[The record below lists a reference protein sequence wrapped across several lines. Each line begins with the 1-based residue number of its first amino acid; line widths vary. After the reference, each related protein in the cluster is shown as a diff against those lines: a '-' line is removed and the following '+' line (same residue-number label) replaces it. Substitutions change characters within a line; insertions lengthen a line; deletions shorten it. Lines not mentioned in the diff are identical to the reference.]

1 MTTIGLINPGAMG
14 ASVGAAA
21 AGNGHTVIWAGFER
35 SGATHKRAA
44 NAGLEDCG
52 KLEDLVAAAD
62 VILSV
67 CPPASAEYV
76 AADVAANGFSGL
88 YLDGNAIA
96 PNRARA
102 IGEVITARGATYVD
116 GGIIGGPAWQRS
128 AGTTLHLAGEHAE
141 VIAAIFR
148 DSPLLTNI
156 VSDQIG
162 AASAL
167 KMVFAAYT
175 KGSTAL
181 LSAILG
187 VAEKEGVRADLE
199 KQWGETFTAQTH
211 QRVTSNTAKAWRF
224 VGEMEE
230 IAATFAGASL
240 SDGFHLAAADT
251 FNRLARFKDQETPTI
266 DEVLAALIS
275 KQYQG
280 DSP

>member
-21 AGNGHTVIWAGFER
+21 AGNGHRVIWAGFER
-35 SGATHKRAA
+35 SAATRKRAEQ
-44 NAGLEDCG
+44 AGLHDCG

-88 YLDGNAIA
+88 YLEGNAIA
-96 PNRARA
+96 PNRTRA
-102 IGEVITARGATYVD
+102 IGEVITTQGAVYVD
-116 GGIIGGPAWQRS
+116 GGIIGGPAWERS
-128 AGTTLHLAGEHAE
+128 AGTTLHLSGEHAD
-141 VIAAIFR
+141 VVAALFH
-148 DSPLLTNI
+148 DSPLLTNV
-156 VSDQIG
+156 VSDEIG

-187 VAEKEGVRADLE
+187 VAEKEGIRAHLE
-199 KQWGETFTAQTH
+199 KQWGENFTAQTH
-211 QRVTSNTAKAWRF
+211 QRVTANTAKAWRF

-230 IAATFAGASL
+230 IAETFAGAGF

-251 FNRLARFKDQETPTI
+251 FKRLEGFKDTQTPSM
-266 DEVLAALIS
+266 DQVLTALLS
-275 KQYQG
+275 NNNKRN
-280 DSP
+280 SR